1 MKNRKINVI
10 GVGYIGSVISLYLA
24 KRDYEVTGIDKLDDL
39 LDKKEWFNRYTD
51 IENKIEENVLGQ
63 IEVSTQYEDVKT
75 GVSVVCVDTPSG
87 HESADLTNVKSA
99 LTDLAKQIEPDH
111 TIILRST
118 LPPRTSK
125 DTLIPLI
132 EEESGLE
139 YDEEFNFCYAPE
151 FIRGGTGLEDLEN
164 PSKTVMSGNNE
175 AIEVFK
181 QIFPVSENS
190 YETSMEVAEAVK
202 CFDNV
207 FHGLK
212 ISLANESGRLGRELG
227 FNPNKV
233 MEIISSDER
242 LNASAMYLEPGNS
255 YGGPCLEKD
264 IKILESEAKSS
275 NTDTPVLSSIN
286 ESNEEHNS
294 WLVEQVEKKNP
305 ETVGLIGATYKKDFN
320 SLVNSPCLEM
330 ASQLEERGF
339 KVIVYEPEVD
349 IDGFIQDDMNSIRS
363 ETDIWI
369 IFNLTDEVKRAKND
383 FKGDIIDLSDFS
395 F

>member
-1 MKNRKINVI
+1 MENRKVNVI
-10 GVGYIGSVISLYLA
+10 GVGYIGSVISLHLA
-24 KRDYEVTGIDKLDDL
+24 KRDYEVTGIDKLEDI
-39 LDKKEWFNRYTD
+39 LDKEEWFDRYTD
-51 IENKIEENVLGQ
+51 IESKIEEKHLNQ
-63 IEVSTQYEDVKT
+63 IEVSTQYEELKP

-87 HESADLTNVKSA
+87 QKSADLTNVKSA
-99 LTDLAKQIEPDH
+99 LSDLAEQIEHSH

-118 LPPRTSK
+118 LPPRTGK

-132 EEESGLE
+132 EEKSGLKYGE
-139 YDEEFNFCYAPE
+139 GFNFCYAPE

-164 PSKTVMSGNNE
+164 PSKTVMSGNKR

-190 YETSMEVAEAVK
+190 YRTSMEVAEAVK

-275 NTDTPVLSSIN
+275 NTETPVLSSIN
-286 ESNEEHNS
+286 ESNEKHNS
-294 WLVEQVEKKNP
+294 WLVERVEKKDP

-320 SLVNSPCLEM
+320 SLVNSPCLKM
-330 ASQLEERGF
+330 ASQLEEKEF
-339 KVIVYEPEVD
+339 NVVIYDPEVNIEGFNQAD
-349 IDGFIQDDMNSIRS
+349 IEAINS

-383 FKGDIIDLSDFS
+383 FEGDIIDLSDFS